1 MSFNCQVCGS
11 HFGYSP
17 TKKVK
22 HTRVVK
28 YDTQVMTDKGKRLN
42 NLSTDGF
49 EIASELNCCHECAK
63 TVTQSVT
70 KEPELKVIKGI
81 SIKKKR
87 PSFGR
92 RNRDDD

>member
-1 MSFNCQVCGS
+1 MSFNCQVCGK

-17 TKKVK
+17 TKKVQ

-42 NLSTDGF
+42 SLNTEGF
-49 EIASELNCCHECAK
+49 EIASELNCCNECAN
-63 TVTQSVT
+63 TVQQTVT
-70 KEPELKVIKGI
+70 KEPELKVIKST

-87 PSFGR
+87 PSFR